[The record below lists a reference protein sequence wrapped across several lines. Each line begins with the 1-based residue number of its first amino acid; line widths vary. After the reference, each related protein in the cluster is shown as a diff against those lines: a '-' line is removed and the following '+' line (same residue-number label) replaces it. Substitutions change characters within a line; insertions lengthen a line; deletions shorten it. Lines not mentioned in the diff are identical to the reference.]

1 MPPPSN
7 FEVSS
12 MDRRFRVLALLY
24 VEFVGEETSLPGS
37 SGFWVTAGV
46 FSTFFFSS
54 FTSGLLTLSADALS
68 FVWMASLF
76 CNGADLGFS
85 AVTAI
90 WGSGSDFPALESAVY
105 SPSGLSLASVVALL
119 GGFSE
124 LGLGPEVAGCGA
136 GVGTVGLGT
145 AVAFPLGSAALLEVA
160 ATALGALMERM
171 VVLLCTEKGLG
182 ASRGLGPRGGLGLD
196 TPAIW
201 EASTEHSISE
211 SLKEDKTGDVYR

>member
-24 VEFVGEETSLPGS
+24 VEFAEGETSLPGS
-37 SGFWVTAGV
+37 SGIWVTDGV
-46 FSTFFFSS
+46 FSSFFFSS
-54 FTSGLLTLSADALS
+54 FSSGLVTLSALV

-90 WGSGSDFPALESAVY
+90 WGAGSDFPALESVVS
-105 SPSGLSLASVVALL
+105 SPCGLALASVVALV
-119 GGFSE
+119 GSFSE
-124 LGLGPEVAGCGA
+124 LGLGPEIVGCEA

-145 AVAFPLGSAALLEVA
+145 AVAFPLDSAALPEVA
-160 ATALGALMERM
+160 VTAFGALMERM
-171 VVLLCTEKGLG
+171 LVLLCREKGLG
-182 ASRGLGPRGGLGLD
+182 ASRGLGPGGGLGLD

-201 EASTEHSISE
+201 EASMEHSISE
-211 SLKEDKTGDVYR
+211 SLKEDKTGGVYR